1 MRRVYEHPIHPK
13 FEVGDLVR
21 LTDVIYG
28 RPAAR
33 CGQSDSDK
41 NFYGIVIKPS
51 AGKPVDYLVMIGHD
65 VEWFYPPELEKV

>member
-1 MRRVYEHPIHPK
+1 MK
-13 FEVGDLVR
+13 FNTGELVR
-21 LTDVIYG
+21 LTDVGCYIYTG
-28 RPAAR
+28 LPMTRS
-33 CGQSDSDK
+33 GQSDSDK